1 MSASALSLVPG
12 NYSAVS
18 ALLCVISYKL
28 IPVDAFTRVKLTSHY
43 SFYFLAIKYGAYYGK
58 FNGFNGLI

>member
-1 MSASALSLVPG
+1 MSASALSLMPG

-28 IPVDAFTRVKLTSHY
+28 IDTFTRVKLTSHY

>member
-1 MSASALSLVPG
+1 MSASALSLMPG

-28 IPVDAFTRVKLTSHY
+28 IDAFTRVKLTSHY